1 MLPFIFRRRVFFM
14 PGSVPA
20 EKLHTEKFMKPL
32 TIAVSD
38 YETDV
43 VRAVFK
49 GLQEARVPVEDII
62 PLSSD
67 ASEYD
72 TVSFMDQDFPIVPLQ
87 RFDFGSADA
96 VLVSGVTDDAGKTLI
111 RAVEAGIPVLDFTN
125 FPAGGDGLFARGGN
139 PKESFW
145 NPEITPVYYPANSG
159 AMLLSGIL
167 KPLADKGLLC
177 GGTVTLIE
185 PASELQNGGVMDLG
199 RETAAVLNLRPVVPK
214 VFATQLAF
222 NLHPVIGDLLPG
234 GSTVHEAEIIAE
246 LNTLVPGF
254 PSSLSLTCILAPV
267 FHGCMAS
274 ITLNLSGD
282 TDQKELERIISVPGT
297 VRFVTEKEGELTP
310 IPFARDEPEV
320 LISRLR
326 MINPR
331 TCSFVALSDNET
343 RGMAGNAVELLR
355 LLSERR

>member
-125 FPAGGDGLFARGGN
+125 P
-139 PKESFW
+139 
-145 NPEITPVYYPANSG
+145 
-159 AMLLSGIL
+159 
-167 KPLADKGLLC
+167 
-177 GGTVTLIE
+177 
-185 PASELQNGGVMDLG
+185 
-199 RETAAVLNLRPVVPK
+199 
-214 VFATQLAF
+214 
-222 NLHPVIGDLLPG
+222 
-234 GSTVHEAEIIAE
+234 
-246 LNTLVPGF
+246 
-254 PSSLSLTCILAPV
+254 
-267 FHGCMAS
+267 
-274 ITLNLSGD
+274 
-282 TDQKELERIISVPGT
+282 
-297 VRFVTEKEGELTP
+297 
-310 IPFARDEPEV
+310 
-320 LISRLR
+320 
-326 MINPR
+326 
-331 TCSFVALSDNET
+331 
-343 RGMAGNAVELLR
+343 
-355 LLSERR
+355 